1 MSLRLMRLGLLLLG
15 LAACAAPAPLP
26 TASAPAKA
34 AALPANLRPNV
45 EQHWLTPAGGIHWPD
60 ADGFVAAPVLIVLP
74 AGVLIDRF
82 GDDKGRFF
90 SLKGAF
96 YRGRALPYVCEKMAY
111 TAYRVA
117 LPLLAWSG
125 KAVGWFDE
133 PGGATQLQTDA
144 PAKRLVDDHVIEPL
158 PPEPDASPC
167 KP

>member
-1 MSLRLMRLGLLLLG
+1 MVPDFDGCLI
-15 LAACAAPAPLP
+15 
-26 TASAPAKA
+26 
-34 AALPANLRPNV
+34 ALPSRRRAEGGEKASYHKV
-45 EQHWLTPAGGIHWPD
+45 EEP
-60 ADGFVAAPVLIVLP
+60 
-74 AGVLIDRF
+74 
-82 GDDKGRFF
+82 
-90 SLKGAF
+90 
-96 YRGRALPYVCEKMAY
+96 PYVCEKMAY